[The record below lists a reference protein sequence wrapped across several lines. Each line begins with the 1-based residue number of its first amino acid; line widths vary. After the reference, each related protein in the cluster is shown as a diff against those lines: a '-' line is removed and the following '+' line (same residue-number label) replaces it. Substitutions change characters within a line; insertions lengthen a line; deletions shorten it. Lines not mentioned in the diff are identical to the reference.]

1 VALLP
6 PAAEQ
11 EGRKGKLRTG
21 HVLLIVAAFILVAGV
36 GAAWAVD
43 RSQENQIAK
52 GIQVAGVDIGGMST
66 TQAARVLRS
75 DVVAPLERPV
85 TVRFGGDS
93 YKLTPQR
100 LKMHSDIEGMVAE
113 AKDRSRDASF
123 PARLWR
129 YASGG
134 EVKANIEPRVTY
146 SHGAVEAFV
155 AELKKKIDRP
165 AQDATV
171 TATPSSVNPT
181 PSKPG
186 VELNDK
192 TLVENIES
200 SLQDPVGERSMHATV
215 THVKPDVTTAELAG
229 QYPSYITVDRGNFQ
243 LNFFRNLKLVK
254 SYPIAVGMIGLETP
268 AGLYHIQDKAV
279 NAAWHVPN
287 SAWAGSLAGQTIPGG
302 SPENPIKA
310 RWMGIFNGAGIHG
323 TDEVG
328 SLGSAASHGCIRMAI
343 PDVIALYDQVSVGTP
358 VYIGN

>member
-1 VALLP
+1 
-6 PAAEQ
+6 
-11 EGRKGKLRTG
+11 
-21 HVLLIVAAFILVAGV
+21 
-36 GAAWAVD
+36 
-43 RSQENQIAK
+43 
-52 GIQVAGVDIGGMST
+52 
-66 TQAARVLRS
+66 
-75 DVVAPLERPV
+75 
-85 TVRFGGDS
+85 
-93 YKLTPQR
+93 
-100 LKMHSDIEGMVAE
+100 
-113 AKDRSRDASF
+113 
-123 PARLWR
+123 
-129 YASGG
+129 
-134 EVKANIEPRVTY
+134 VKANIEPRVTY

-192 TLVENIES
+192 TLVENIEK

-229 QYPSYITVDRGNFQ
+229 QYPSYITVDRGNFK

-287 SAWAGSLAGQTIPGG
+287 SDWAGSLAGQTIPGG